1 MRWKL
6 KDPLAEASHPVPEKA
21 ALVDCRH
28 AKTARARASGKQQ
41 KQKKKERKREKGYD
55 KINQM
60 KTVKQI
66 MSVVT
71 ARWLTR
77 GGGAGGKAHAT
88 LLLLL
93 LKNMSRRKH
102 LSWLTACLMMSHF
115 PPLLIK
121 NSGGDGGA
129 ARGWLSTGCSPWKHW
144 INL

>member
-41 KQKKKERKREKGYD
+41 KQKKRKRERKGYD

-71 ARWLTR
+71 VR
-77 GGGAGGKAHAT
+77 
-88 LLLLL
+88 
-93 LKNMSRRKH
+93 
-102 LSWLTACLMMSHF
+102 
-115 PPLLIK
+115 
-121 NSGGDGGA
+121 
-129 ARGWLSTGCSPWKHW
+129 
-144 INL
+144 